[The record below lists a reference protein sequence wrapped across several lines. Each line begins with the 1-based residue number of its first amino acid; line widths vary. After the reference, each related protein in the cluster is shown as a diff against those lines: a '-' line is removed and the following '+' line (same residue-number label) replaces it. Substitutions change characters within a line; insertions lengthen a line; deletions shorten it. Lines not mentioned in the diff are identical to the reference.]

1 MKNPCFTKYFIFT
14 PFWKEKNIYFTVSDY
29 WSVHALQSSRSPVLL
44 SDDLIAKVPRTS
56 AEINKDTVKKWDCIS
71 TVRSSLC
78 WDFNFWSWVLRFWYL
93 YGEFSLLVVELSMK
107 IYGAFLKSFV
117 CITLRDRTKGFKRH
131 LGLKLCETK
140 QFRCIQCR
148 NYLIVSSSPNSP
160 PLLLILTLLVYSI
173 GRYFLSS
180 LHSRI
185 ENFVRSDEFS
195 FFITNPHGN
204 NHPPP
209 RPPTQITIWFWWLF
223 QVRYLIIF
231 VTKKLDILWSCYL
244 NK

>member
-1 MKNPCFTKYFIFT
+1 M
-14 PFWKEKNIYFTVSDY
+14 
-29 WSVHALQSSRSPVLL
+29 
-44 SDDLIAKVPRTS
+44 
-56 AEINKDTVKKWDCIS
+56 
-71 TVRSSLC
+71 
-78 WDFNFWSWVLRFWYL
+78 LRFQFL
-93 YGEFSLLVVELSMK
+93 KLGSKILVFIRRVFIPLVVELSMK

-204 NHPPP
+204 NHPPAP
-209 RPPTQITIWFWWLF
+209 HANYDMILVVISGAVSNYFRHKKTG
-223 QVRYLIIF
+223 YF
-231 VTKKLDILWSCYL
+231 VKLLP
-244 NK
+244 K